1 MSWYSCLR
9 PSLSQVSSIPLAGL
23 CVNAEPPSL
32 PLLPSSPLWQ
42 SLLEYHLSD
51 QPCQRVSTAPRL
63 WQAVPQATTAAG
75 GNQPGGGGG
84 AGSSLQGKQTLPL
97 LAILADQGASWSAL
111 QASDHLLWSPKGKQ
125 AGRDSLQPDWPS
137 VLGLLPCPLPEG
149 SLMASRYPAVQGS
162 T

>member
-1 MSWYSCLR
+1 M
-9 PSLSQVSSIPLAGL
+9 PSRRASLFCQALLSGRVYLSITSLTNLAREFPQLLDCGKRFPRQPQQQV
-23 CVNAEPPSL
+23 VT
-32 PLLPSSPLWQ
+32 SP
-42 SLLEYHLSD
+42 
-51 QPCQRVSTAPRL
+51 
-63 WQAVPQATTAAG
+63 
-75 GNQPGGGGG
+75 G